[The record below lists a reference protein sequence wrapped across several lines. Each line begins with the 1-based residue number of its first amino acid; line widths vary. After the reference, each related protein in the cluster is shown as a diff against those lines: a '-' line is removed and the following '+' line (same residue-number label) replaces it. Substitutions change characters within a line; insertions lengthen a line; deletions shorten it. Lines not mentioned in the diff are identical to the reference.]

1 MSLTLWH
8 FDTLTPLNCLEYWI
22 SISYKVLQCIQ
33 RAIRPLFWWKNGR
46 VDGRKNPLFGAF
58 RIVFGLH
65 LSIFGVSDLPILG
78 SNLVKTGVQ
87 GVIFDKFWWSLVF
100 CASLADSCTSPPRYV
115 FSGVTLSAACHIAKI
130 MNFLLFCKKIPYYM
144 GLEGIKN
151 KKFRYESTLISGH
164 FWVIHCS
171 WTTSVAVRA
180 KLQYLLL
187 VGSKTSRSL
196 IWAIIGG
203 LIDHLESLPL

>member
-22 SISYKVLQCIQ
+22 SISCKALQCIQ
-33 RAIRPLFWWKNGR
+33 RAIRPLFWWKNGHA
-46 VDGRKNPLFGAF
+46 DGRITLLFGAF

-100 CASLADSCTSPPRYV
+100 CARLADLCTSPPRYV
-115 FSGVTLSAACHIAKI
+115 FSGVTLSAALSHCKD
-130 MNFLLFCKKIPYYM
+130 NEFLTVLQEKPVFL
-144 GLEGIKN
+144 GGW
-151 KKFRYESTLISGH
+151 RY
-164 FWVIHCS
+164 
-171 WTTSVAVRA
+171 
-180 KLQYLLL
+180 
-187 VGSKTSRSL
+187 
-196 IWAIIGG
+196 
-203 LIDHLESLPL
+203 